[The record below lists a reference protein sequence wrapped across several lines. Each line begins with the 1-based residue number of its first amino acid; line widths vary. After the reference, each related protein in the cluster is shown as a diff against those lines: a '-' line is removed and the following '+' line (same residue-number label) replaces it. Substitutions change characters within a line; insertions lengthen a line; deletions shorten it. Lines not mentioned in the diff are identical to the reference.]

1 MVTARKFCELLA
13 EEYEAHSEDA
23 TLDRIIEKQKAKGY
37 VAAKY
42 VSLLQKRYE
51 KKIRSRQAGVH
62 TPKQRAIDRCAY
74 ELVRRLLDRGWN
86 PTQAA
91 TAVGR
96 KMNLTRQA
104 ILGAYDRVAWPF
116 TINRETQ
123 AFREKIVGPC
133 PEWARAR
140 TNRD

>member
-1 MVTARKFCELLA
+1 MLTARKYCELLA
-13 EEYEAHSEDA
+13 EEYKAHSADA
-23 TLDRIIEKQKAKGY
+23 ILDRIIEEQKAKGY

-51 KKIRSRQAGVH
+51 KKIHGRQKGVQ
-62 TPKQRAIDRCAY
+62 TPEQRAIDFCAY
-74 ELVRRLLDRGWN
+74 HLVRDLLDRGWN

-123 AFREKIVGPC
+123 AFREKIVGPY

-140 TNRD
+140 SNRD